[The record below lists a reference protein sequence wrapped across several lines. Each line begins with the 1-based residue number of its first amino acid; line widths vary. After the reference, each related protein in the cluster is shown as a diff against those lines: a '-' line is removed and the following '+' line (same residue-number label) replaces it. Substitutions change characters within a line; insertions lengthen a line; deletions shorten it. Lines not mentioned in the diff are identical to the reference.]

1 MNKNDRNVG
10 TVYIYIHTGV
20 LDNNKKTKI
29 YERDIYENASNCG
42 AKRKIE
48 LNVVGA
54 DASVRPQ
61 DQIKHNLKTFEKFES
76 DIVGVG
82 VPKGITDL
90 YSHVRSNNS
99 EMPDDP
105 KEKHKLVNK
114 LKSNIP
120 TSNIQRLT
128 SNTAI
133 TLVALVIT
141 IVLNCCGAAMV

>member
-10 TVYIYIHTGV
+10 TVYIHTGV

-29 YERDIYENASNCG
+29 YERDIYKNASNCG

-61 DQIKHNLKTFEKFES
+61 DQNKYNLKTFEKFES

-99 EMPDDP
+99 EMLDDP
-105 KEKHKLVNK
+105 NAKNKHINK
-114 LKSNIP
+114 ITSINQKSNIKFP
-120 TSNIQRLT
+120 T